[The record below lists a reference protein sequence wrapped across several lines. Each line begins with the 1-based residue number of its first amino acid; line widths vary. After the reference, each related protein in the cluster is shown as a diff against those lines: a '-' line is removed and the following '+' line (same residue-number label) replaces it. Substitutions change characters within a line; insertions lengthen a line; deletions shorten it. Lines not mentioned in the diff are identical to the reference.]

1 MIGRAYTWKTSGP
14 VAVTAEV
21 GRLLHEGI
29 VRGKKE
35 YLKALVLVMMCRN
48 FIYWGVLSVCDI

>member
-1 MIGRAYTWKTSGP
+1 MYTHIRPKDTRKVLWVNWQKVLMIGRAYTWKTSGL

-21 GRLLHEGI
+21 GRLFHEGI

-35 YLKALVLVMMCRN
+35 YL
-48 FIYWGVLSVCDI
+48 

>member
-1 MIGRAYTWKTSGP
+1 MIGRAYTWKTSGL

-48 FIYWGVLSVCDI
+48 FI